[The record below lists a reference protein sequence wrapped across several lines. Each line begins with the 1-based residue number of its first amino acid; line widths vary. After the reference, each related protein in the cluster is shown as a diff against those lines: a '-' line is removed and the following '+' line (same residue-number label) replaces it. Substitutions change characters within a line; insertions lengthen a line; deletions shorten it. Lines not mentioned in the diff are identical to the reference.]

1 MLSISQLEHE
11 NISNSTNEFKSEI
24 ELANI
29 ILVRLQTC
37 SNNSQI
43 WYENTCNLSPDVE
56 SNLEPENAILTTTA
70 DSTPSSVWL
79 ALEYLWNTLSF
90 YLFSN

>member
-1 MLSISQLEHE
+1 MLCISQLEHE

-29 ILVRLQTC
+29 ILVRFQNC
-37 SNNSQI
+37 SINSRI
-43 WYENTCNLSPDVE
+43 WYENFCDLFPDVE

-70 DSTPSSVWL
+70 DSAPSSGWP
-79 ALEYLWNTLSF
+79 ALECFLNA
-90 YLFSN
+90 LFSNPFSN